1 MINLIINLINNNL
14 LNCKNNKQNMINYII
29 MNLIN
34 NNLMLILINNLNK
47 KNRKYKI
54 TNMNKN
60 VIM

>member
-1 MINLIINLINNNL
+1 
-14 LNCKNNKQNMINYII
+14 MINYII